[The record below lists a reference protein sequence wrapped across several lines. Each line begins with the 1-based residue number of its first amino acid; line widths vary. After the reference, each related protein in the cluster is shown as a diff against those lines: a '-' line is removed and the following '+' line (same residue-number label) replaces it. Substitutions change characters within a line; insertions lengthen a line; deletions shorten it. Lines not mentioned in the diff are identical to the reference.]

1 MKAMEEVMTSL
12 RADPPAEVA
21 GLAVTGRT
29 DYLRDNT
36 GLIPSDVLELHP
48 AGGAKL
54 IVRPS
59 GTEPKLKL
67 YLSVKG
73 GSEEEAGRLLNALTA
88 GANALVN
95 KRSRS

>member
-1 MKAMEEVMTSL
+1 MTSL
-12 RADPPAEVA
+12 RTASPAEVA

-29 DYLRDNT
+29 DYLHDNT
-36 GLIPSDVLELHP
+36 GLIPSDVLELRL

-73 GSEEEAGRLLNALTA
+73 GSEEEALRLLNALET
-88 GANALVN
+88 GANALVTE
-95 KRSRS
+95 RSKN